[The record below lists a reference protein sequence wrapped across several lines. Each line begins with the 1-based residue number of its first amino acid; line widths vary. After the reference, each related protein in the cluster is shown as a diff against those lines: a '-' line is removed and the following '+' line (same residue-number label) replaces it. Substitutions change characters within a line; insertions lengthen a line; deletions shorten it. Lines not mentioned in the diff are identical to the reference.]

1 MESRAYRIL
10 DTIVDEYIR
19 TGEPIGSK
27 AVQELLDIKVSS
39 ATIRNEMA
47 VLEAQ
52 GFLEHPH
59 TSAGR
64 VPTYKGL
71 RLYISRLAE
80 KRIPEADR
88 KQIDLIFE
96 KLEGESDEVIIDN
109 AARALSEYTKCAIV
123 SASDYGK
130 FSVIAKVE
138 VIPTGRR
145 VYVLMMMTAGGGIK
159 NRVCRLSFDL
169 TDDQMDFF
177 RSFVQ
182 DNVQG
187 INLSEISDGYIDN
200 LSAALGSYMIALSPL
215 LKGIAELSA
224 DMISERVH
232 IEGEENLIECD
243 ELKGTEIAA
252 VLRGKD
258 SLTKAFDSSFS
269 GINVLFGQEND
280 TFVISNSS
288 MITGTF
294 TKGGRS
300 AGGFGAIGPMRLEY
314 KKIIPYIEYFTEKV
328 SDLLSRDVDG
338 TIGDISQGG
347 DLVDEKK
354 EEDKLE

>member
-1 MESRAYRIL
+1 MERRAYKIL

-27 AVQELLDIKVSS
+27 AVQELLDIQVSS

-47 VLEAQ
+47 ALEQQ
-52 GFLEHPH
+52 GLLEHPH

-80 KRIPEADR
+80 KQIPESD
-88 KQIDLIFE
+88 KQKIDSIFE
-96 KLEGESDEVIIDN
+96 DMEGMTDEVIIEN
-109 AARALSEYTKCAIV
+109 AARALADFTKCAIV
-123 SASDYGK
+123 SANDSGK
-130 FSVIAKVE
+130 FSVITKVE

-145 VYVLMMMTAGGGIK
+145 MYVLMMMTSGGGVK

-169 TDDQMDFF
+169 TNEQMDFF
-177 RSFVQ
+177 RSFVN
-182 DNVQG
+182 DNLQG
-187 INLSEISDGYIDN
+187 VNLNELSDSYLDN
-200 LSAALGSYMIALSPL
+200 LSAALGSYMITLSPL
-215 LKGIAELSA
+215 LKGIAELTA
-224 DMISERVH
+224 DMASEQVR
-232 IEGEENLIECD
+232 IEGEENLIECS

-252 VLRGKD
+252 VLRQKEA
-258 SLTKAFDSSFS
+258 LTKAFDNTFS

-294 TKGGRS
+294 SKDGENV
-300 AGGFGAIGPMRLEY
+300 GGFGVIGPMRLEY
-314 KKIIPYIEYFTEKV
+314 KKIIPYIEYFTDKV
-328 SDLLSRDVDG
+328 TDLLSREGDG
-338 TIGDISQGG
+338 SEGD
-347 DLVDEKK
+347 DFTDEK
-354 EEDKLE
+354 EEDEIE

>member
-1 MESRAYRIL
+1 MERRAYKIL

-19 TGEPIGSK
+19 TGERIGSK
-27 AVQELLDIKVSS
+27 AVQELLDIQVSS

-47 VLEAQ
+47 ALEQQ
-52 GFLEHPH
+52 GLLEHPH

-71 RLYISRLAE
+71 RLYISRLAQRE
-80 KRIPEADR
+80 IPEEDKQEIDR
-88 KQIDLIFE
+88 MFE
-96 KLEGESDEVIIDN
+96 EMEGLDDEVVIDS
-109 AARALSEYTKCAIV
+109 AARALADFTKCAIV
-123 SASDYGK
+123 SANDVGK
-130 FSVIAKVE
+130 FSVITKVE

-145 VYVLMMMTAGGGIK
+145 MYVLVMMTSGGNVK

-169 TDDQMDFF
+169 THEQMDFF
-177 RSFVQ
+177 RGFVS
-182 DNVQG
+182 DNLRGV
-187 INLSEISDGYIDN
+187 NVKDLSDKFMDD
-200 LSAALGSYMIALSPL
+200 LSAALGSYMMTLSPL

-224 DMISERVH
+224 DMINETVR
-232 IEGEENLIECD
+232 IEGEENLIECS
-243 ELKGTEIAA
+243 ELKGSEIAA
-252 VLRGKD
+252 VLRRKEA
-258 SLTKAFDSSFS
+258 LTQAFDNTFS

-294 TKGGRS
+294 SKGGEN

-328 SDLLSRDVDG
+328 TDLLSRASED
-338 TIGDISQGG
+338 TKGDETK
-347 DLVDEKK
+347 DET
-354 EEDKLE
+354 EEDKIE

>member
-1 MESRAYRIL
+1 MERRAYKIL
-10 DTIVDEYIR
+10 DVIVDEYIR

-27 AVQELLDIKVSS
+27 AVQELLDIQVSS

-47 VLEAQ
+47 ALEAQ
-52 GFLEHPH
+52 GLLEHPH

-80 KRIPEADR
+80 KQIPEVDR
-88 KQIDLIFE
+88 QEIDRIFE
-96 KLEGESDEVIIDN
+96 DMEGMTDEVIIEN
-109 AARALSEYTKCAIV
+109 AARALADITKCAIV
-123 SASDYGK
+123 SANDANK
-130 FSVIAKVE
+130 FSVITKVE

-145 VYVLMMMTAGGGIK
+145 MYVLMMMTSGGGVK

-169 TDDQMDFF
+169 THEQMDFF
-177 RSFVQ
+177 RDFA
-182 DNVQG
+182 NNNLQG
-187 INLSEISDGYIDN
+187 LNLTQLSDAYIDN
-200 LSAALGSYMIALSPL
+200 LSAALGSYMITLSPL

-224 DMISERVH
+224 DMMNESVR
-232 IEGEENLIECD
+232 IEGEENLIECS

-252 VLRGKD
+252 VLRKKEE
-258 SLTKAFDSSFS
+258 LTKAFDNTFS

-294 TKGGRS
+294 SKGGEN
-300 AGGFGAIGPMRLEY
+300 AGGFGVIGPMRLEY
-314 KKIIPYIEYFTEKV
+314 KKIIPYIEYFTDKV
-328 SDLLSRDVDG
+328 SDLLSREGSGSEGDV
-338 TIGDISQGG
+338 
-347 DLVDEKK
+347 VADEK
-354 EEDKLE
+354 EEEEIE

>member
-1 MESRAYRIL
+1 
-10 DTIVDEYIR
+10 
-19 TGEPIGSK
+19 
-27 AVQELLDIKVSS
+27 
-39 ATIRNEMA
+39 
-47 VLEAQ
+47 
-52 GFLEHPH
+52 
-59 TSAGR
+59 
-64 VPTYKGL
+64 
-71 RLYISRLAE
+71 
-80 KRIPEADR
+80 
-88 KQIDLIFE
+88 
-96 KLEGESDEVIIDN
+96 ESDEVIIDN

-177 RSFVQ
+177 RTFVQ

-338 TIGDISQGG
+338 TVGDISQGG